1 MMWSLALC
9 DFRYPQKHVFGVILT
24 TKTNL
29 NGKSDSGIW
38 ICPKQLF
45 SEPWVTTHYHWNF
58 MPGLF
63 DGLEA
68 RNDMPGIPSAR
79 RQNILRR
86 NSSPAKK
93 TVSEFLAKTV
103 HWAVQSNSESI
114 ERAILMKW
122 ISTFPQNLSKILFMD
137 STEVCTEHFLY

>member
-45 SEPWVTTHYHWNF
+45 SEPWVTIIEILCLAYL
-58 MPGLF
+58 MGLRLGMICQESPRPEGKIF
-63 DGLEA
+63 WE
-68 RNDMPGIPSAR
+68 GI
-79 RQNILRR
+79 QVLQ
-86 NSSPAKK
+86 KK